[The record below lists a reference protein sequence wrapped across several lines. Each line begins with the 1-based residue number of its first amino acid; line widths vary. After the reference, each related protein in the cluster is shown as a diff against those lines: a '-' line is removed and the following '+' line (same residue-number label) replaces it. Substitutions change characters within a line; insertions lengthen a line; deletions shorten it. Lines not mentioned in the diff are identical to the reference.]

1 MIFLGRIFIILLLKK
16 SPKQHGQGKFLKKIQ
31 KKLSH
36 FKEKNYEIVKLFGK
50 FGQIYSFLLLKLP
63 YLANRF
69 ANM

>member
-1 MIFLGRIFIILLLKK
+1 MVKGNFRKK
-16 SPKQHGQGKFLKKIQ
+16 FKKVVTLQG
-31 KKLSH
+31 
-36 FKEKNYEIVKLFGK
+36 KNYEIVKLFEK